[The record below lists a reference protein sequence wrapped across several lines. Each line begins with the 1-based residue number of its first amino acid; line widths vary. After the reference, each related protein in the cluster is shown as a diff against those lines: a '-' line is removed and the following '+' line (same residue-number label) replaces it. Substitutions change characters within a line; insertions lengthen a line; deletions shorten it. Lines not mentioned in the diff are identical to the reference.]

1 MSQTMAGENTVIP
14 GTISI
19 PFSYAA
25 GRAASR
31 FFIALRDEKKIL
43 GTRCP
48 ACRRIIVPPRAFC
61 GRCSVATKEWVEV
74 SDCGTLVSYTVT
86 YHDGPH
92 RPHQPPVIYG
102 IIRLDGAD
110 TNLVHLLDPA
120 KLDGIEVGAR
130 VQAVF
135 REQRE
140 GCLLDIAYFKLW
152 TNQERKR

>member
-1 MSQTMAGENTVIP
+1 MSQIENMVIP

-19 PFSYAA
+19 PFNYAA
-25 GRAASR
+25 GRTASR

-43 GTRCP
+43 GTRCS
-48 ACRRIIVPPRAFC
+48 ACRRVIVPPRAFC
-61 GRCSVATKEWVEV
+61 GRCSVATEEWVEV

-92 RPHQPPVIYG
+92 LPQRPPVVYG

-110 TNLVHLLDPA
+110 SNLVHLLDPTN
-120 KLDGIEVGAR
+120 LDRIEIGAR

-140 GCLLDIAYFKLW
+140 GRLLDIAYFKLL
-152 TNQERKR
+152 THEEQER

>member
-1 MSQTMAGENTVIP
+1 MSRSMAQENTVIP

-43 GTRCP
+43 GVRCP
-48 ACRRIIVPPRAFC
+48 ACQRVIAPPRAFC
-61 GRCSVATKEWVEV
+61 GCCSVATEEWVEV
-74 SDCGTLVSYTVT
+74 GDCGALVSYTVT
-86 YHDGPH
+86 YRDGPH
-92 RPHQPPVIYG
+92 LPHKPPVAYG
-102 IIRLDGAD
+102 VIRLDGAD

-120 KLDGIEVGAR
+120 SLDRIEIGAR

-135 REQRE
+135 RERRE
-140 GCLLDIAYFKLW
+140 GGLLDIAYFKLLAD
-152 TNQERKR
+152 QEQEQ